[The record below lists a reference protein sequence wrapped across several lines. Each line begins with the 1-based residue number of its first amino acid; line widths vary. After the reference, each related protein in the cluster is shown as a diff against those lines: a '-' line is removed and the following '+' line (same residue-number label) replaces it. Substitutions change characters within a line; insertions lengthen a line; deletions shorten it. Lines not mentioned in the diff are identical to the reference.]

1 MSLLQQAL
9 RAGSQDAT
17 AAATPPRPRGLLV
30 AGGAGP
36 LGSAVLERALAIGPW
51 RPVTAL
57 VTQPI
62 EVALDGLRVSQAPVD
77 WSMAPETM
85 VPEMSG
91 RAECALIVFD
101 RDASVHGRE
110 AAFLRPQPA
119 DLPALAR
126 WLQRAGVRRLMLV
139 LPHAPSLLPAA
150 LKAGLASLDE
160 QAVAALGFEQFTI
173 VRPTR
178 AGPAGEGADASGR
191 LHRLARA
198 LLSQL
203 HWMVPQREQPLRAV
217 KVAEFVIELAS
228 RLPDAAHGTRVVPPE
243 LLWDWAQP
251 GGGERVLQAWL
262 GSAAA

>member
-1 MSLLQQAL
+1 MSLLQHAL
-9 RAGSQDAT
+9 RAGSQDP
-17 AAATPPRPRGLLV
+17 AAAAPPRRSRGLLV

-62 EVALDGLRVSQAPVD
+62 EVALDGLRVSQVPAD
-77 WSMAPETM
+77 WSTAPE
-85 VPEMSG
+85 VSG
-91 RAECALIVFD
+91 PAACALIVFD
-101 RDASVHGRE
+101 RDASAHGRE

-119 DLPALAR
+119 ELPALAR
-126 WLQRAGVRRLMLV
+126 WLHRAGVRRLMLV

-178 AGPAGEGADASGR
+178 AGPAVDGPLAGGR
-191 LHRLARA
+191 LDRLARA
-198 LLSQL
+198 MLSQL
-203 HWMVPQREQPLRAV
+203 HWMIPQREQPLRAT
-217 KVAEFVIELAS
+217 KVAEFVIELAR

-251 GGGERVLQAWL
+251 DGGERVLQAWL
-262 GSAAA
+262 GLEDAAA

>member
-9 RAGSQDAT
+9 RAGSRDPVT
-17 AAATPPRPRGLLV
+17 ATPRRPRGLLV

-36 LGSAVLERALAIGPW
+36 LGSAVLERALALGPW

-62 EVALDGLRVSQAPVD
+62 EVALEGLRVTQAPAD
-77 WSMAPETM
+77 WSMT
-85 VPEMSG
+85 PEMSG
-91 RAECALIVFD
+91 QVAECALIVFD
-101 RDASVHGRE
+101 RDASAHGRE

-119 DLPALAR
+119 ELPALAA
-126 WLQRAGVRRLMLV
+126 WLQRAGVRRVTVV
-139 LPHAPSLLPAA
+139 LPHAPALLPAA

-160 QAVAALGFEQFTI
+160 QAVAALGFEQFTL

-178 AGPAGEGADASGR
+178 SGPAGEGVPAGGR

-203 HWMVPQREQPLRAV
+203 HWMIPQREQPLRAA
-217 KVAEFVIELAS
+217 KVAEFVIELAR
-228 RLPDAAHGTRVVPPE
+228 RLPDGAHGTRVVPPE

-251 GGGERVLQAWL
+251 DGGERVLQAWL
-262 GSAAA
+262 GCDIANA

>member
-9 RAGSQDAT
+9 RAGASPAAGLR
-17 AAATPPRPRGLLV
+17 AAARGLVV

-36 LGSAVLERALAIGPW
+36 LGAAVLERALAVGPW

-62 EVALDGLRVSQAPVD
+62 EVALDGLRVAHAPAD
-77 WSMAPETM
+77 WSMTPE
-85 VPEMSG
+85 VSG
-91 RAECALIVFD
+91 SAECALVVFD
-101 RDASVHGRE
+101 RDASAHGRE
-110 AAFLRPQPA
+110 AAFLRPQPSE
-119 DLPALAR
+119 LTALAR

-139 LPHAPSLLPAA
+139 LPHAPALLPAA

-160 QAVAALGFEQFTI
+160 QAVAALGFEQFTV

-178 AGPAGEGADASGR
+178 AGPVNDGAPAGGP

-198 LLSQL
+198 VLSQL
-203 HWMVPQREQPLRAV
+203 HWMIPQREQPLRAA
-217 KVAEFVIELAS
+217 KVAEFVVELAR
-228 RLPDAAHGTRVVPPE
+228 RLPDAPHGTRVVPPE

-251 GGGERVLQAWL
+251 EGGERVLSAWL
-262 GSAAA
+262 GPAGAIA

>member
-1 MSLLQQAL
+1 MSLLQHAL
-9 RAGSQDAT
+9 RAGSSD
-17 AAATPPRPRGLLV
+17 AAAGASPRRGGPGLLV

-36 LGSAVLERALAIGPW
+36 LGSAVLERALALGPW

-62 EVALDGLRVSQAPVD
+62 EVALAGLRVIRVTAD
-77 WSMAPETM
+77 WSMAPE
-85 VPEMSG
+85 VSG
-91 RAECALIVFD
+91 QAECALIVFD
-101 RDASVHGRE
+101 RDASAHGRE

-119 DLPALAR
+119 ELTALAR

-150 LKAGLASLDE
+150 LKAGLATLDE

-178 AGPAGEGADASGR
+178 ASPAAGAGNGKGNSR

-198 LLSQL
+198 MLSQL
-203 HWMVPQREQPLRAV
+203 HWMIPQREQPLRAA
-217 KVAEFVIELAS
+217 KVAEFVIELA
-228 RLPDAAHGTRVVPPE
+228 RVLPDAAHGTRVVPPE

-262 GSAAA
+262 GPATVGA

>member
-1 MSLLQQAL
+1 MSLLQHAL
-9 RAGSQDAT
+9 RAGSQDPA
-17 AAATPPRPRGLLV
+17 AAATPRRSRGLLV

-62 EVALDGLRVSQAPVD
+62 EVALDGLRVSQVPAD
-77 WSMAPETM
+77 WSMAPE
-85 VPEMSG
+85 VSG
-91 RAECALIVFD
+91 QTECALIVFD
-101 RDASVHGRE
+101 RDASAHGRE

-119 DLPALAR
+119 ELPALAR

-160 QAVAALGFEQFTI
+160 QAVAVLGFEQFTI

-178 AGPAGEGADASGR
+178 AGPVGDGAQASGR

-203 HWMVPQREQPLRAV
+203 HWMIPQREQPLRAA
-217 KVAEFVIELAS
+217 KVAEFVIELA
-228 RLPDAAHGTRVVPPE
+228 RQLPDAAHGTRVVPPE
-243 LLWDWAQP
+243 LLYDWAQP
-251 GGGERVLQAWL
+251 DGGERVLQAWL
-262 GSAAA
+262 GPKTAIA

>member
-9 RAGSQDAT
+9 RAGSQDSA
-17 AAATPPRPRGLLV
+17 AAATPRRPRGLLV

-36 LGSAVLERALAIGPW
+36 LGSAVLERALALGPW

-62 EVALDGLRVSQAPVD
+62 EVALDGLRVTQAPAD
-77 WSMAPETM
+77 WSMAPDMMT
-85 VPEMSG
+85 PEVSG

-101 RDASVHGRE
+101 RDASAHGRE

-119 DLPALAR
+119 DLPALAG

-178 AGPAGEGADASGR
+178 AGPAGDGADAGGR

-203 HWMVPQREQPLRAV
+203 HWMVPQREQPLRAA
-217 KVAEFVIELAS
+217 KVAEFVVELAR

-262 GSAAA
+262 RTAAA

>member
-9 RAGSQDAT
+9 RAGSQDA
-17 AAATPPRPRGLLV
+17 AAAPSQRRAGRGLLV

-62 EVALDGLRVSQAPVD
+62 EVALDGLRVNQVPAD
-77 WSMAPETM
+77 WSMAPE
-85 VPEMSG
+85 VSG
-91 RAECALIVFD
+91 QAECALIVFD
-101 RDASVHGRE
+101 RDASAHGRE

-119 DLPALAR
+119 ELTALAR

-178 AGPAGEGADASGR
+178 AGSVAGAADADGEGR

-203 HWMVPQREQPLRAV
+203 HWMIPQREQPLRAA
-217 KVAEFVIELAS
+217 KVAEFVIELA
-228 RLPDAAHGTRVVPPE
+228 RVLPDAAHGTRVVPPE

-251 GGGERVLQAWL
+251 GGGERVLKAWL
-262 GSAAA
+262 GPAVPIV

>member
-1 MSLLQQAL
+1 MSLLQHAL
-9 RAGSQDAT
+9 RAGSQDPA
-17 AAATPPRPRGLLV
+17 AAATPRRSRGLLV

-36 LGSAVLERALAIGPW
+36 LGSAVLERALALGPW

-62 EVALDGLRVSQAPVD
+62 EVALDGLRVSQVPAD
-77 WSMAPETM
+77 WSMPPE
-85 VPEMSG
+85 VSG
-91 RAECALIVFD
+91 QADCALIVFD
-101 RDASVHGRE
+101 RDASAHGRE

-119 DLPALAR
+119 ELPALAR

-178 AGPAGEGADASGR
+178 AGPAADGPLAGGR

-198 LLSQL
+198 MLSQL
-203 HWMVPQREQPLRAV
+203 HWMIPQREQPLRAA
-217 KVAEFVIELAS
+217 KVAEFVIELAR
-228 RLPDAAHGTRVVPPE
+228 RLPEAAHGTRVVPPE
-243 LLWDWAQP
+243 LLWDWAQTD
-251 GGGERVLQAWL
+251 GGERVLQAWL
-262 GSAAA
+262 GLEVAAA

>member
-1 MSLLQQAL
+1 MSLLQHAL
-9 RAGSQDAT
+9 RAGSQDPA
-17 AAATPPRPRGLLV
+17 AAATPRRSRGLLV

-36 LGSAVLERALAIGPW
+36 LGSAVLERALALGPW

-62 EVALDGLRVSQAPVD
+62 EVALDGLRVSQVPAD
-77 WSMAPETM
+77 WSMAPE
-85 VPEMSG
+85 VSG
-91 RAECALIVFD
+91 QADCALIVFD
-101 RDASVHGRE
+101 RDASAHGRE

-119 DLPALAR
+119 ELPALAR

-139 LPHAPSLLPAA
+139 LPHAPSLVPAA

-178 AGPAGEGADASGR
+178 AGPAADGPLAGGR

-198 LLSQL
+198 MLSQL
-203 HWMVPQREQPLRAV
+203 HWMIPQREQPLRAA
-217 KVAEFVIELAS
+217 KVAEFVIELAR
-228 RLPDAAHGTRVVPPE
+228 RLPEAAHGTRVVPPE
-243 LLWDWAQP
+243 LLWDWAQTD
-251 GGGERVLQAWL
+251 GGERVLQAWL
-262 GSAAA
+262 GLEAAAA